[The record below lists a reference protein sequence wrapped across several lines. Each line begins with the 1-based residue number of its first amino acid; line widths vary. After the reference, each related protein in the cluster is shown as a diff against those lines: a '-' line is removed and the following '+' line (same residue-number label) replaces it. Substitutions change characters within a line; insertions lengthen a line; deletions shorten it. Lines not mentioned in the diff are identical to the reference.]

1 MEVIIFIGII
11 AVALFVF
18 YQWNKNDVPGDVVK
32 TEQAPAVKEEVPYK
46 VETPVPPEV
55 AAIISAPAPAAEPVK
70 AEPAKAKPA
79 RKTAAKKTVAKKTV
93 AAKRPAAK
101 KKSA

>member
-1 MEVIIFIGII
+1 MEVIIFIGLV
-11 AVALFVF
+11 AVGLVIF
-18 YQWNKNDVPGDVVK
+18 YQWNKQDVPADVVK
-32 TEQAPAVKEEVPYK
+32 TEQEPVKEQAPYK

-55 AAIISAPAPAAEPVK
+55 ATVIDMVAPAPV

-79 RKTAAKKTVAKKTV
+79 RKTAAKKTAAKKTA
-93 AAKRPAAK
+93 AAKKPAGK